1 MQLPLATFAFILL
14 LIATGRLLAW
24 RRVLP
29 ARAADTLNLVVLY
42 VNLPAMVLLY
52 ASRLTPS
59 RQLLAVAMLPWAQLL
74 VVAAL
79 VLLLARALRWPR
91 AVEGALLLTVPLGN
105 TSYLGYPLTRALFG
119 DAALPYAVAY
129 DQFGSFLILSTYG
142 VVVLAVYGHGVRP
155 RPWHILRRVLT
166 FPAFLALL
174 LALAIAPARLPGW
187 LTGMLQPLA
196 TALLPMVALAIGLQL
211 KLKPD
216 REHLPA
222 LGAGGVLVQQS
233 ESPLVHLDLIRSMR
247 AAMRRAGFGACATLP
262 FPQPSYPTG
271 WWSCTLARKGT
282 DDFAGFRAA
291 DATAR
296 PFTTRYYNAG
306 VHRAALSAP
315 EFLVQAFAGG

>member
-1 MQLPLATFAFILL
+1 MHLPLATFAFILL
-14 LIATGRLLAW
+14 LIAIGRLLAW

-59 RQLLAVAMLPWAQLL
+59 RQLLAVAVLPWMQLL

-155 RPWHILRRVLT
+155 RPLHILRRVLT

-174 LALAIAPARLPGW
+174 LALAIAPASLPAW

-216 REHLPA
+216 HEHLPA
-222 LGAGGVLVQQS
+222 LGAGLALKMLVLPLLALLLLPVLDLHGAAAQAAVLESAMAPMITAAALAAMAGLAPQLAAAMVSYGIVLVL
-233 ESPLVHLDLIRSMR
+233 PLLLIGMR
-247 AAMRRAGFGACATLP
+247 LLG
-262 FPQPSYPTG
+262 
-271 WWSCTLARKGT
+271 
-282 DDFAGFRAA
+282 
-291 DATAR
+291 
-296 PFTTRYYNAG
+296 
-306 VHRAALSAP
+306 
-315 EFLVQAFAGG
+315 